1 VRQKHCWIVV
11 SLLLVVALAVA
22 GCAAPTPAAPA
33 DEAAPAAEGE
43 MAAEEVVPITILIN
57 ESPWYAGFEAL
68 VDKYMEDTGNE
79 VVLNVTPF
87 NGMLEKSRNAV
98 QAEQSEFDILN
109 LNEQW
114 YVQFYEGGLVTP
126 ILEIDPEFELDPNV
140 IEYEYATRWDPEIGY
155 SGPNGE
161 IYGLPINGNIQL
173 FFYRTDLFEEAGL
186 EPPQTWAEVEAAAQ
200 VFYDPPN
207 MYGFSIRT
215 APPNWEFQAYLASY
229 GTNLVKFDLDTGEW
243 EVGLASP
250 EAVEAA
256 NTWLNLGKNYGP
268 ANFASMGQADN
279 LALMSAG
286 QLAQVHMVGAAAP
299 NFQNPESSAVVDK
312 VAAVVVPGVNAGEH
326 ATMSGIWVMGI
337 PHNLPDENKQAA
349 LAFLEWALSK
359 DAQMFY
365 AKAGAIPVR
374 VDVYEELSADPAY
387 GWWTQ
392 AMADSTPYIVASPRF
407 KESPQVLEVLDRYL
421 GMVTIEEMTVEDALA
436 AASQEIY
443 DIMVE
448 GGHKVKPLE

>member
-1 VRQKHCWIVV
+1 MKAKYRWI
-11 SLLLVVALAVA
+11 LVTVILMMALAA
-22 GCAAPTPAAPA
+22 TACATPAA
-33 DEAAPAAEGE
+33 APATSDGE
-43 MAAEEVVPITILIN
+43 APAGEQLVPITILIN
-57 ESPWYAGFEAL
+57 ESPWFAGFEAL
-68 VDKYMEDTGNE
+68 VNKYMEDTGNE

-98 QAEQSEFDILN
+98 QAEQSEFDIMN

-126 ILEIDPEFELDPNV
+126 IKEIDPNFELDPNV
-140 IEYEYATRWDPEIGY
+140 IEYDSATRWDPEIGY

-173 FFYRTDLFEEAGL
+173 FFYRTDLFEEAGID
-186 EPPQTWAEVEAAAQ
+186 PPTTWAEVEEAAK
-200 VFYDPPN
+200 VFNDPPN

-215 APPNWEFQAYLASY
+215 APADWEFQAYLASY
-229 GTNLVKFDLDTGEW
+229 GTNLVKFDPDTGEW
-243 EVGLASP
+243 EVGLATP
-250 EAVEAA
+250 EAVDAA
-256 NTWLNLGKNYGP
+256 NEWLHLGKTYGP
-268 ANFASMGQADN
+268 ANFANMGQADN

-299 NFQNPESSAVVDK
+299 NFQNPDSSAVVDK
-312 VAAVVVPGVNAGEH
+312 VAAVVVPGVNPGEH
-326 ATMSGIWVMGI
+326 FTMSGIWVMGI
-337 PHNLPDENKQAA
+337 PTNLPDENKQAA

-359 DAQMFY
+359 DAQMYY

-374 VDVYEELSADPAY
+374 QDVYEELSADPQY

-407 KESPQVLEVLDRYL
+407 KESPEVIAVLDRYL
-421 GMVTIEEMTVEDALA
+421 GMITIDEMTVEDALA

-443 DIMVE
+443 DILVA